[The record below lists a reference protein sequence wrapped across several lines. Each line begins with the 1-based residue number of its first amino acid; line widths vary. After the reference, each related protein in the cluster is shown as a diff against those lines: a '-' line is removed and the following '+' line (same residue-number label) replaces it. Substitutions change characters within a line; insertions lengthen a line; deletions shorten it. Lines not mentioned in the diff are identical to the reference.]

1 MLERVTPR
9 AIAGLEITL
18 PLLITALLAL
28 VIGGFSWG
36 AYTQVRDVTLGA
48 AATHLERVTTQ
59 LAASLKAGG
68 PQRIAEV
75 SQLADQPAVRAFLA
89 HAGKSGPIPHS
100 ALEAL
105 TARDSLN
112 AAVELWNAAGE
123 RVFAAGRS
131 LPALETASTRALT
144 ARVADTAAALGP
156 LRAIGD
162 TILFPVIAAVRIDGR
177 RVGFVV
183 NWRRAQASREGTRRL
198 TELIGADAA
207 ILVGNVTGGV
217 WTDLSTRASAPPMD
231 VTGRP
236 GVLAYSR
243 PGRGTVLVRALVI
256 AGTPWVLVAELP
268 RDPILAPVR
277 SFVARMAVVALGLIV
292 VGAGGAWAISRRARQ
307 RLEGGLAAHRSAD
320 TRFRA
325 VVESAP
331 SGMVMIDRAGT
342 ITLVNRETERLFG
355 YAREEILGQPIE
367 RLVPERFRRGHP
379 AFRTKFFADPQTRAM
394 GAGRE
399 LYGLRKDGAEIPVE
413 IGLNPIETDE
423 GVFVLASVV
432 DITARKRAEARFR
445 AAVESAPSGMVLID
459 GDGKIVLVNREVER
473 LFGFSREE
481 LLGQGI
487 ELLVPERLRGG
498 HPAHRRD
505 YFADPRARAMGVGR
519 ELYGVRKDGTEIP
532 VEIGLNPIDTD
543 EGVFVLASVVDI
555 TARKRAEARFR
566 AVVESA
572 PSGMV
577 MINRAGTIEL
587 VNRETERLFGYSR
600 EELLGKPIEL
610 LVPHRLRQRHPEYR
624 TDFFAHPQTRA
635 MGAGRDLFGVRKDGA
650 EIPVEIGLNP
660 IETDE
665 GLFVLASVVDITARK
680 RAETELR
687 RSNEELERFAYVA
700 SHDLQEPLRMVGSY
714 VQLLGKRYKG
724 KLDADADEF
733 IGYAL
738 DGALRMQRLI
748 EDLLAFSR
756 VGTRG
761 QALVPT
767 DANAVLDRALGSL
780 KLAIDEAGA
789 TVTRDGLPTV
799 SADAGQLEH
808 LFLNLL
814 SNALK
819 FRASAPPE
827 IRVAAERRDRDWVF
841 SVHDNGIGIDPQ
853 YFERIFIIFQ
863 RLHGKNDYPGTGIG
877 LAICKKIVERHGGRI
892 WVESQPGQGA
902 TFSFTLP
909 AVSEA

>member
-162 TILFPVIAAVRIDGR
+162 TILFPVIAAVRIDGQ

-183 NWRRAQASREGTRRL
+183 NWRRAQAAREATRRL